1 MLGKYAV
8 VVAQL
13 VSASGCGPEGRRFES
28 GLPPHSL
35 IRRRRAY
42 GAASFFV
49 LENKFSHKKECLA
62 ALRSG
67 RPVAARAP
75 PGLGEWLPCAARCL
89 RISAAQARRLRAVW
103 PSASP
108 PLCSRNCI
116 AARASLGRK
125 EMLAFALLRLA
136 GPIARAPLGLP
147 PPQGPT
153 SPTGRSCKKTL
164 AAGAPPVGLVGQVRL
179 VRQKHS
185 PQGGPKKSLQFCEG
199 GAIFGPVVPFRSPD
213 AASRKSE

>member
-1 MLGKYAV
+1 MPPRVG
-8 VVAQL
+8 
-13 VSASGCGPEGRRFES
+13 GFEFRP
-28 GLPPHSL
+28 PPHSQ

-42 GAASFFV
+42 GEASFFV

-116 AARASLGRK
+116 AARASLGQK
-125 EMLAFALLRLA
+125 EQPPALRLGGKRCLPSLCSGSLGRLPA
-136 GPIARAPLGLP
+136 LRLGCRPRRVPLALQVGPAKKRL
-147 PPQGPT
+147 PQGRPPSDKNT
-153 SPTGRSCKKTL
+153 RRR
-164 AAGAPPVGLVGQVRL
+164 AA
-179 VRQKHS
+179 
-185 PQGGPKKSLQFCEG
+185 
-199 GAIFGPVVPFRSPD
+199 
-213 AASRKSE
+213 RK